1 MISYDKIV
9 TLVGELN
16 NEKNKKFQ
24 LKKLKLK

>member
-9 TLVGELN
+9 TLVGELK